1 MFIPPNLPLI
11 RDRSMSE
18 KLSVTPNFFV
28 LIKLFVNKKKHS
40 KKNSQ
45 VYLSKRKFL
54 NMFIHY
60 GRDKDHLN
68 NFLNLGR
75 LGLKEMT

>member
-28 LIKLFVNKKKHS
+28 LIKLFVNKKKTL
-40 KKNSQ
+40 KK
-45 VYLSKRKFL
+45 KFPSIL
-54 NMFIHY
+54 V
-60 GRDKDHLN
+60 
-68 NFLNLGR
+68 
-75 LGLKEMT
+75 